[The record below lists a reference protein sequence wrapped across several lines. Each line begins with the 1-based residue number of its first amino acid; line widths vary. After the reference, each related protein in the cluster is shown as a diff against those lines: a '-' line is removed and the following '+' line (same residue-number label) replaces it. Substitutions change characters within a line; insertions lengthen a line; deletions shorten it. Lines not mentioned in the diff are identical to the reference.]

1 MMPSCSARARD
12 LALVT
17 QVIGKLALFTGLP
30 PAILADV
37 ARQSWAFAAA
47 RGTTFAARGALLPGI
62 FALACGSA
70 RLTLRAAHNGE
81 RVLRLVSSGQTFGES
96 AALLGRASSYDAI
109 ALADCTVVVVP
120 AAQVLSLL
128 ERDARFARQLV
139 TALAETK
146 FGLLSE
152 LETATL
158 PRGAQRLAHYL
169 GSLAEP
175 AELPGQFVAGLPAS
189 KTLIASRLDM
199 KKETLSRLLRSLAA
213 QGVILVRGREIS
225 ILDRERLAR
234 IAPLNGEPHP
244 LLT

>member
-1 MMPSCSARARD
+1 MTPGCSARERD
-12 LALVT
+12 LPLVT
-17 QVIGKLALFTGLP
+17 QVIGELTLFAGLP
-30 PAILADV
+30 PAILAYV

-47 RGTTFAARGALLPGI
+47 RGATFAARGALLPGI
-62 FALACGSA
+62 LALACGSA

-109 ALADCTVVVVP
+109 ALADCKVVVIP

-139 TALAETK
+139 IALAETK
-146 FGLLSE
+146 LGLLSE
-152 LETATL
+152 LEASTMR
-158 PRGAQRLAHYL
+158 RGAQRLAHYL

-175 AELPGQFVAGLPAS
+175 AELPGQFVARLPAS
-189 KTLIASRLDM
+189 KTLIASQLDM
-199 KKETLSRLLRSLAA
+199 KKETLSRLLRSLTA
-213 QGVILVRGREIS
+213 QGVVLVRGREIS
-225 ILDRERLAR
+225 ILDRERLAK